1 MYYSKIEYL
10 KIVFEKTKGGRERIE
25 SNISLVIT
33 SSFKT
38 QHQEVFFKAH
48 EVSKTGVHTLKDTDM
63 EIMSPKIRPQEGALI
78 VRAQAG

>member
-10 KIVFEKTKGGRERIE
+10 EIVFEKTKGGRERIE

-38 QHQEVFFKAH
+38 QHQEILFKAH
-48 EVSKTGVHTLKDTDM
+48 EVSKTGVHT
-63 EIMSPKIRPQEGALI
+63 
-78 VRAQAG
+78 